1 MSERS
6 DRIDRHGARRQLTLA
21 VVICA
26 AAAALALFAASRT
39 WRIEVRPRPEPLPAV
54 TTTRS
59 GGDLVPALPAL
70 ALVALAGA
78 GGLVAAR
85 GRGRRVVGGVLL
97 GSGSGMA
104 FAAAASAGVAATD
117 TAAVNG
123 GPGGAVAMVWAATCA
138 ISGAIVA
145 GVGVV
150 TLRRGRT
157 WPGLGS
163 GYEAPRADASGPDMW
178 EALDKRI
185 DPTGDNTSRMTG

>member
-1 MSERS
+1 MSGRQ
-6 DRIDRHGARRQLTLA
+6 QLTLA

-54 TTTRS
+54 TTARS
-59 GGDLVPALPAL
+59 GGDLVPALPAM

-85 GRGRRVVGGVLL
+85 GRGRRVVGALL
-97 GSGSGMA
+97 VGSGLGMA
-104 FAAAASAGVAATD
+104 TSAVAATA
-117 TAAVNG
+117 TSGAAAGTV
-123 GPGGAVAMVWAATCA
+123 AVVWAAACGV
-138 ISGAIVA
+138 SGAIVA

-150 TLRRGRT
+150 TLRQGRT

-163 GYEAPRADASGPDMW
+163 SYEVARVDTGGPDMW
-178 EALDKRI
+178 DALDKRI